1 MNKNR
6 NSDFL
11 PVHHNKVK
19 DKEGIKDPKSS
30 HCSIIPALVLLTLLQ
45 IFDHLAH
52 GKPYA

>member
-1 MNKNR
+1 MFHK
-6 NSDFL
+6 
-11 PVHHNKVK
+11 KVK

-30 HCSIIPALVLLTLLQ
+30 HRSIIPAVLFLALLQ